1 MQSYVFIVARPVFVS
16 DASIP
21 HSHLKAQ
28 QLKDSST
35 EHNHFELMGRED
47 PLFSSALCLI
57 RLCWL
62 QSKTPGFSK
71 AGRELTYSLS
81 CPMFLTHS
89 IIPLPPKN

>member
-57 RLCWL
+57 
-62 QSKTPGFSK
+62 
-71 AGRELTYSLS
+71 
-81 CPMFLTHS
+81 
-89 IIPLPPKN
+89 